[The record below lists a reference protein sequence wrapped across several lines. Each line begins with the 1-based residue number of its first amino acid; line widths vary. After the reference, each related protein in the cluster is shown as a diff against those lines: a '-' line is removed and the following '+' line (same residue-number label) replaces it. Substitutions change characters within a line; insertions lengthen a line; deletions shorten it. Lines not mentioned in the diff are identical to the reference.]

1 MAITEQKVWVT
12 SKGTKCNSFEE
23 AQHLEVAE
31 QLERIEAICVDW
43 RGEYFNCAP
52 LTVFLTEDPSA
63 RPFVEA
69 INHLY
74 NQNPASKT
82 NAT

>member
-12 SKGTKCNSFEE
+12 TRGTKCNSFEE
-23 AQHLEVAE
+23 AQHLEVTE

-43 RGEYFNCAP
+43 QGEYFNCAV
-52 LTVFLTEDPSA
+52 LKVFLTEDPEA
-63 RPFVEA
+63 KAFVEA

-74 NQNPASKT
+74 NQNPVSKT
-82 NAT
+82 DAT